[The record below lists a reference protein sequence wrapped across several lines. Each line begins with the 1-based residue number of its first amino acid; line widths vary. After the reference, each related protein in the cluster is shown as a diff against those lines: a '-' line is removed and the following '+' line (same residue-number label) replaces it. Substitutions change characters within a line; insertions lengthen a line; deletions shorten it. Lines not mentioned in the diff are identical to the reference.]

1 MSLAQFPILQVVVPL
16 IAAPVC
22 VALPWARLTWLIAL
36 AVSLATLAI
45 AVALLFQVQASG
57 PISYALGD
65 WAAPWGIEYR
75 VDTLSAFMLVIVAGV
90 GSAVMLYAS
99 PSVAAEIAPERTF
112 LFHAMYLLNLAG
124 MLGIA
129 ITGDV
134 FNLFVFLEISS
145 LSSYVL
151 VSLGRDRRALTAA
164 FQYLVMGTV
173 GATFY
178 VIGIG
183 MLYMMTGTLNIADLA
198 ARLPAVAGTST
209 VLAALAFIVVGI
221 GLKLA
226 MFPLHFWLPNAYT
239 YAPSVVSALLAATAT
254 KVAIYVLLRIVF
266 TVFGADIFAALPV
279 DKALLV
285 LAVIAM
291 FAASTVAIFQTNV
304 KRLLAYSS
312 LAQIGYMVLG
322 ISFVTATGITA
333 TVLHLFNHA
342 LMKSVLFLVMGC
354 VFYRS
359 GSVQLENMAGLGR
372 RMPWTMG
379 AFVVGGLSLIGVP
392 LTVGFVSKWVLIQ
405 AALEKGWW
413 LVAVLVLLSSLLA
426 MVYVWRVVEVAYFRS
441 PAADAPAIGE
451 APAAMLVP
459 VWLLAAANVYFGI
472 NPGLTVAT
480 ARGAAGLLL
489 GGL

>member
-1 MSLAQFPILQVVVPL
+1 M
-16 IAAPVC
+16 
-22 VALPWARLTWLIAL
+22 
-36 AVSLATLAI
+36 
-45 AVALLFQVQASG
+45 
-57 PISYALGD
+57 
-65 WAAPWGIEYR
+65 
-75 VDTLSAFMLVIVAGV
+75 
-90 GSAVMLYAS
+90 
-99 PSVAAEIAPERTF
+99 
-112 LFHAMYLLNLAG
+112 
-124 MLGIA
+124 
-129 ITGDV
+129 
-134 FNLFVFLEISS
+134 
-145 LSSYVL
+145 
-151 VSLGRDRRALTAA
+151 
-164 FQYLVMGTV
+164 
-173 GATFY
+173 
-178 VIGIG
+178 
-183 MLYMMTGTLNIADLA
+183 
-198 ARLPAVAGTST
+198 
-209 VLAALAFIVVGI
+209 
-221 GLKLA
+221 
-226 MFPLHFWLPNAYT
+226 
-239 YAPSVVSALLAATAT
+239 
-254 KVAIYVLLRIVF
+254 LLRIVF

-354 VFYRS
+354 VFYRI

-405 AALEKGWW
+405 AALETGWW